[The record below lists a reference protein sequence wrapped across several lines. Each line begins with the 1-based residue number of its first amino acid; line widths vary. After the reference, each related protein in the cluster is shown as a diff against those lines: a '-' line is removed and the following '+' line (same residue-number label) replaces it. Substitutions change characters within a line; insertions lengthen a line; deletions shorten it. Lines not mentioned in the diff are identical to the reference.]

1 MKRITF
7 SEKGFTLIEIL
18 IAVGILALL
27 AGIAVPTVGVL
38 LGNSETKAEAAEL
51 SNVQAAIDFLM
62 ADQEMATITAVAVAS
77 SDMTAFPGAAP
88 RLNPN
93 YLRSTSTR
101 CEYTVTAGG
110 TVSQAS
116 CP

>member
-7 SEKGFTLIEIL
+7 GEKGFTLIEIL

-51 SNVQAAIDFLM
+51 SNVQAAVDSLM
-62 ADQEMATITAVAVAS
+62 ADQEMETITAVAVAS

-93 YLRSTSTR
+93 YLRSAATR
-101 CEYTVTAGG
+101 CTYTVATDG
-110 TVSQAS
+110 TVTQGT